1 MVPHL
6 ITALTGPI
14 NELEQRILE
23 SLPAIE
29 RWFRLEWM
37 EHTPPF
43 YTSVDVRN
51 AGFKLAP
58 VDTNLFPGGFNNLTQ
73 EMLPLAVQAAMAA
86 IEKICPEAKN
96 LLLIPEKHTR
106 NTFYLANVRRLMQ
119 IFHQAGLNVRLGTLD
134 ETISAPTQVVLPDG
148 DSLTLEPLVR
158 TRGRLGLKDF
168 DPCTILLNND
178 LSAGLP
184 RVLEN
189 LHEQYL
195 LPPLHAGWAVRRK
208 TNHFAAYEEVAKKFA
223 KLLGMDPWLIN
234 PMFARCGEVNFSD
247 GSGEECLMSNAEA
260 LLGKVR
266 RKYKEYGI
274 QEKPF
279 IIVKADAG
287 TYGMGIMTV
296 RDPKELADLNRRTRN
311 KMSVIKDGQEV
322 SEVILQEGV
331 PTFER
336 VERRGGRAGRL
347 HDRPL
352 RRRRLLPRATP
363 SAAST
368 RTSTRPARAS
378 CRSRSPSIN
387 QLPQAGREA
396 WRERA
401 EPVLH
406 VRRDRP
412 AGDGGGELRT
422 RSDRPRRRGLR
433 VEPRRE
439 SGRFRSAAQPG
450 RRRLLRRNMA

>member
-23 SLPAIE
+23 SMPAIE

-43 YTSVDVRN
+43 YSSVDVRN

-58 VDTNLFPGGFNNLTQ
+58 VDTNLFPGGWNNLTP

-106 NTFYLANVRRLMQ
+106 NTFYLANVQRLTQ

-134 ETISAPTQVVLPDG
+134 EAIAAPTTVPLPDG
-148 DSLTLEPLVR
+148 SELTLEPLQR
-158 TRGRLGLKDF
+158 QRGRLGLKDF

-178 LSAGLP
+178 LSSGLP
-184 RVLEN
+184 KVLDN

-208 TNHFAAYEEVAKKFA
+208 SNHFQSYEEVAKKFA

-234 PMFARCGEVNFSD
+234 PMFAQCGKVDFAE
-247 GSGEECLMSNAEA
+247 GSGLECVQGHAET
-260 LLGKVR
+260 LLAKIR

-274 QEKPF
+274 NEKPF
-279 IIVKADAG
+279 VVVKADNG

-296 RDPKELADLNRRTRN
+296 RDAKELDELNRRTRN
-311 KMSVIKDGQEV
+311 KMSVVKEGQAV
-322 SEVILQEGV
+322 NEVIIQEGV
-331 PTFER
+331 PTYER
-336 VERRGGRAGRL
+336 MNDAVAEPVVYMIDRYVVGGFYRVHAERGIDENLNAPGAAFV
-347 HDRPL
+347 PL
-352 RRRRLLPRATP
+352 AFAE
-363 SAAST
+363 S
-368 RTSTRPARAS
+368 
-378 CRSRSPSIN
+378 N
-387 QLPQAGREA
+387 QLPKPGVKPGASAPNRFYMYGVIARLAMLAASYELEA
-396 WRERA
+396 TDPDA
-401 EPVLH
+401 EIY
-406 VRRDRP
+406 
-412 AGDGGGELRT
+412 E
-422 RSDRPRRRGLR
+422 
-433 VEPRRE
+433 
-439 SGRFRSAAQPG
+439 
-450 RRRLLRRNMA
+450 

>member
-6 ITALTGPI
+6 ITALTGPT

-58 VDTNLFPGGFNNLTQ
+58 VDTNLFPGGFNNLTS

-106 NTFYLANVRRLMQ
+106 NTFYLANVQRLMQ
-119 IFHQAGLNVRLGTLD
+119 IFHMAGMNVRLGTLD
-134 ETISAPTQVVLPDG
+134 DAITSPTAIELPDG
-148 DSLTLEPLVR
+148 TSLTMEPLVR
-158 TRGRLGLKDF
+158 SRGRLGLKDF

-178 LSAGLP
+178 LSAGIP
-184 RVLEN
+184 KVLEN

-234 PMFARCGEVNFSD
+234 PLFARCGEVNFTD
-247 GSGEECLMSNAEA
+247 GTGAECLMSNAEA
-260 LLGKVR
+260 LLAKVK

-296 RDPKELADLNRRTRN
+296 RDPKDLMDLNRRSRN

-331 PTFER
+331 PTYER
-336 VERRGGRAGRL
+336 VNDAV
-347 HDRPL
+347 
-352 RRRRLLPRATP
+352 
-363 SAAST
+363 
-368 RTSTRPARAS
+368 
-378 CRSRSPSIN
+378 
-387 QLPQAGREA
+387 
-396 WRERA
+396 A
-401 EPVLH
+401 EPV
-406 VRRDRP
+406 VYMIDRYVV
-412 AGDGGGELRT
+412 GGFYRVNAE
-422 RSDRPRRRGLR
+422 RGIDENLNSPGASF
-433 VEPRRE
+433 VPLAFAE
-439 SGRFRSAAQPG
+439 SGHLPRPGVKPGASAPNRFYMYGVIARLAMLAASYELEATDPD
-450 RRRLLRRNMA
+450 AEVYE

>member
-43 YTSVDVRN
+43 YTSVDLRN

-58 VDTNLFPGGFNNLTQ
+58 VDTNLFPGGFNNLTP

-106 NTFYLANVRRLMQ
+106 NMFYLANVARLME
-119 IFHQAGLNVRLGTLD
+119 IFHRAGMNVRLGTLD
-134 ETISAPTQVVLPDG
+134 DTITAPTSIELPDG
-148 DSLTLEPLVR
+148 TLITLEPLVR
-158 TRGRLGLKDF
+158 QRGRLGLKDF

-178 LSAGLP
+178 LSAGIP
-184 RVLEN
+184 KVLEG
-189 LHEQYL
+189 LHEQYV
-195 LPPLHAGWAVRRK
+195 LPPLHAGWVVRRK
-208 TNHFAAYEEVAKKFA
+208 TQHFAAYEEVAKKFA

-234 PMFARCGEVNFSD
+234 PLFAGCGQVSFTD
-247 GSGEECLMSNAEA
+247 GTGAESLIHEA
-260 LLGKVR
+260 DTLLARVR

-274 QEKPF
+274 NEKPF
-279 IIVKADAG
+279 LIVKADAG

-296 RDPKELADLNRRTRN
+296 RDPKELGDLNRRARN

-322 SEVILQEGV
+322 TEVILQEGV
-331 PTFER
+331 PTCELIN
-336 VERRGGRAGRL
+336 G
-347 HDRPL
+347 
-352 RRRRLLPRATP
+352 
-363 SAAST
+363 AS
-368 RTSTRPARAS
+368 
-378 CRSRSPSIN
+378 
-387 QLPQAGREA
+387 
-396 WRERA
+396 A
-401 EPVLH
+401 EPV
-406 VRRDRP
+406 VYMIDRYVVGGFYRANAERGIDENLNSPGANFMPLRFADSNPLPRPGVAPGQSPPNRFYMYGVIARLAMVAASYELEATDPEAP
-412 AGDGGGELRT
+412 ADE
-422 RSDRPRRRGLR
+422 
-433 VEPRRE
+433 
-439 SGRFRSAAQPG
+439 
-450 RRRLLRRNMA
+450 

>member
-23 SLPAIE
+23 SMPAIE

-58 VDTNLFPGGFNNLTQ
+58 VDTNLFPGGWNNLTD

-106 NTFYLANVRRLMQ
+106 NTFYLANVQRLKQ
-119 IFHQAGLNVRLGTLD
+119 IFFQAGLNVRLGSLD
-134 ETISAPTQVVLPDG
+134 PAVTEPTPVGLPDG
-148 DSLTLEPLVR
+148 SELLLEPLLR

-178 LSAGLP
+178 LSGGIP
-184 RVLEN
+184 KVLEN
-189 LHEQYL
+189 LHEQYV

-208 TNHFAAYEEVAKKFA
+208 THHFEAYEEVAKKFA

-234 PMFARCGEVNFSD
+234 PMFASCGQVNFQE
-247 GSGEECLMSNAEA
+247 GTGIECVKSHVET
-260 LLGKVR
+260 LLGKIR

-274 QEKPF
+274 NEKPF
-279 IIVKADAG
+279 AIVKADNG

-296 RDPKELADLNRRTRN
+296 RDPKELDDLGRRTRN
-311 KMSVIKDGQEV
+311 KMSVAKEGQEI
-322 SEVILQEGV
+322 SEVLIQEGV
-331 PTFER
+331 PTYER
-336 VERRGGRAGRL
+336 MNDAV
-347 HDRPL
+347 
-352 RRRRLLPRATP
+352 
-363 SAAST
+363 
-368 RTSTRPARAS
+368 
-378 CRSRSPSIN
+378 
-387 QLPQAGREA
+387 
-396 WRERA
+396 A
-401 EPVLH
+401 EPVVYML
-406 VRRDRP
+406 DRYVV
-412 AGDGGGELRT
+412 GGFYRVHAERGIDENLNSPGASFVPLAFAESSHLPRPGE
-422 RSDRPRRRGLR
+422 RPGASA
-433 VEPRRE
+433 PN
-439 SGRFRSAAQPG
+439 RFYMYGVIARLAMLAASYELEATDPD
-450 RRRLLRRNMA
+450 AEIYE

>member
-6 ITALTGPI
+6 ITALNGPI

-58 VDTNLFPGGFNNLTQ
+58 VDTNLFPAGFNNLTV

-96 LLLIPEKHTR
+96 LLLIPEKQTR
-106 NTFYLANVRRLMQ
+106 NTFYLANVQRLMQ
-119 IFHQAGLNVRLGTLD
+119 IFQTAGLNVRLGTLD
-134 ETISAPTQVVLPDG
+134 DAIKQPTEIALPDG
-148 DSLTLEPLVR
+148 SALTLEPLLR
-158 TRGRLGLKDF
+158 TRGRLGLKNF

-178 LSAGLP
+178 LSAGIP
-184 RVLEN
+184 KVLQN

-208 TNHFAAYEEVAKKFA
+208 SNHFHAYEEVAKKFA

-234 PMFARCGEVNFSD
+234 PMFAKCGEVDFED
-247 GSGEECLMSNAEA
+247 GNGEEALMTQADA

-279 IIVKADAG
+279 IIVKDDAG
-287 TYGMGIMTV
+287 IHGFGLMTV
-296 RDPKELADLNRRTRN
+296 RDPKDLQDISRRTRN
-311 KMSVIKDGQEV
+311 KARGADGGPV
-322 SEVILQEGV
+322 VYDVILQEGV
-331 PTFER
+331 PTYER
-336 VERRGGRAGRL
+336 VNDAVAEPVVYMIDRYVVGGFYRVNAERAFDENLNAPGA
-347 HDRPL
+347 HFAPL
-352 RRRRLLPRATP
+352 AF
-363 SAAST
+363 AEH
-368 RTSTRPARAS
+368 
-378 CRSRSPSIN
+378 N
-387 QLPQAGREA
+387 QLPKPGAKPGASAPNRFYMYGVIARLAMVAASYELEA
-396 WRERA
+396 TDPDA
-401 EPVLH
+401 EVY
-406 VRRDRP
+406 
-412 AGDGGGELRT
+412 E
-422 RSDRPRRRGLR
+422 
-433 VEPRRE
+433 
-439 SGRFRSAAQPG
+439 
-450 RRRLLRRNMA
+450 